1 MLKTSSRHV
10 LKTSSRRLEDQ
21 QMFAA
26 NPHPACAIYDGVCT
40 CKENYI
46 GETKQNVE
54 IRWEEHS
61 GINKISEPYRRLKA
75 MESLNDSTN

>member
-1 MLKTSSRHV
+1 
-10 LKTSSRRLEDQ
+10 
-21 QMFAA
+21 MFAG
-26 NPHPACAIYDGVCT
+26 NRHPACAIYDGVCT